1 MTTRNG
7 LPGVKK
13 NPSLAS
19 RRTLHDTKSVAR
31 CVASRRPLPSSSSL
45 GFRRHRSPFRSPAR
59 PLHPNPTLA
68 RFCCSGCRNC
78 STSAATY
85 SQRITRVQSMDSI
98 SCTNEHSLPTSY
110 YSSRTTYNI
119 HSNTSQLQQQQREQ
133 QPQNQQVP
141 KLQVR
146 EAAAVSVVLSP
157 SCLIELTHAFV
168 SLLLL
173 KNLELRP

>member
-13 NPSLAS
+13 ISLS
-19 RRTLHDTKSVAR
+19 RVAEDAAR
-31 CVASRRPLPSSSSL
+31 HEICRALRRVGSRRPLPSSSSL
-45 GFRRHRSPFRSPAR
+45 VFRRHRSPFRSPAR

-85 SQRITRVQSMDSI
+85 SQRITRVRSMDSI
-98 SCTNEHSLPTSY
+98 SRTNEHSLLTSY

-119 HSNTSQLQQQQREQ
+119 RPSKCQSCSSVRQQQ
-133 QPQNQQVP
+133 
-141 KLQVR
+141 
-146 EAAAVSVVLSP
+146 
-157 SCLIELTHAFV
+157 
-168 SLLLL
+168 
-173 KNLELRP
+173 